1 MKTNGPWPR
10 ESFSIKQM
18 SEGPSSMRDED
29 RMSDKA
35 IPNIDPEISNESY
48 LRDSMW
54 LLCFL
59 LDDNLEVLFTI
70 LLHFLIS
77 ISKEK

>member
-1 MKTNGPWPR
+1 MPC

-35 IPNIDPEISNESY
+35 IPNIDPEISSESY

-59 LDDNLEVLFTI
+59 LVVKVNVLFAI
-70 LLHFLIS
+70 LLQFTY
-77 ISKEK
+77 